1 MYFPKISIIVPSF
14 NQGRYLEE
22 TLQSVINQ
30 QYPNLELFVVDG
42 GSTDNSVEII
52 KKYEQYI
59 TWWVSEKDKGQ
70 SEAINKGFKKA
81 NGEIINWLCSDDL
94 LTPGALYKVADYFFK
109 SAEDTGLVH
118 GGTTHFY
125 GKRDLLNDWGYS
137 NPSLERN
144 LSGMAFSQPSAFVR
158 KKYLD
163 MVGGLVNENLHY
175 GMDYD
180 LYCRLACVC
189 RFLPVKEIFSSYRN
203 HKKSKSHVGQS
214 SFISDWNRVFANLC
228 KNAGWDDVINE
239 IAATGLIEKDLL
251 SFYYPFS
258 FIINKDVLNTADK
271 KKIVFYHYCYTLRS
285 FYRTGLI
292 GKAKKMSA
300 LICKNYPAEWW
311 KTEDGILLITKRLQ
325 LSTALIQVLKK
336 IKSIYDHF
344 ILSFRYQ

>member
-1 MYFPKISIIVPSF
+1 MNSPRISIIIPSF

-22 TLQSVINQ
+22 TLLSVINQ

-52 KKYEQYI
+52 KKYEQHI

-81 NGEIINWLCSDDL
+81 SGEIINWLCSDDL
-94 LTPGALYKVADYFFK
+94 LTPGTLHKVADYFSK
-109 SAEDTGLVH
+109 ATEDTGLVH

-137 NPSLERN
+137 DPSLERY

-163 MVGGLVNENLHY
+163 MVGGRVNENLHY

-189 RFLPVKEIFSSYRN
+189 RFLPVKEIFSRYRN
-203 HKKSKSHVGQS
+203 HKKSKSHVEQS
-214 SFISDWNRVFANLC
+214 SFISDWNRVFVNLC
-228 KNAGWDDVINE
+228 KNAGWDDVLKE
-239 IAATGLIEKDLL
+239 ISLSGFFEKELF
-251 SFYYPFS
+251 SFYVPFS
-258 FIINKDVLNTADK
+258 FTPDRSILDKADK
-271 KKIVFYHYCYTLRS
+271 KKIVFYHYSYLLKSWYRS
-285 FYRTGLI
+285 GWVGKSKKLSELI
-292 GKAKKMSA
+292 R
-300 LICKNYPAEWW
+300 KNYPPDWW
-311 KTEDGILLITKRLQ
+311 KNEDGLLLIMKRLMIPTVV
-325 LSTALIQVLKK
+325 LWPLKK
-336 IKSIYDHF
+336 IKKIYDDSLLF
-344 ILSFRYQ
+344 IKY